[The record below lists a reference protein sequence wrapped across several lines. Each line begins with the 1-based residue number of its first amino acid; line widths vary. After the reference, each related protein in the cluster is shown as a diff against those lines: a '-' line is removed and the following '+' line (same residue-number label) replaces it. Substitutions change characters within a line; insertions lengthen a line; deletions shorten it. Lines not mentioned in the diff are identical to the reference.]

1 MKVYGDKEIW
11 LVTGSQDLYGP
22 GVLKQVAA
30 NSQAIAAG
38 LTESDKISIKIIAQN
53 TVKSSSEILAVCQA
67 ANSNPHCVGL
77 ILWMHT
83 FSPAKMWISGLRA
96 LSKPYMHLHTQF
108 NAELPFAE
116 INMHF
121 MNLNQSAH
129 GDREF
134 GHVSTRLRQERK
146 VVVGHWA
153 SESVQKQIDSWC
165 RVAMGWYAS
174 QNLKVARFGDNMRQ
188 VAVTDGDKVSAQIT
202 FGYEVHA
209 YGLGDLQKVVDAV
222 TDEHVA
228 SQIEI
233 YKNEYDVNPAIFDD
247 EHQYQMLKNEA
258 RLELGMLK
266 FLTEGGFGAFTN
278 CFENLTGLTN
288 LPGLATQRL
297 MAAGMGYGGE
307 GDWKT
312 AAMVHICKVISKGR
326 TGGSSFMED
335 YTYHFGG
342 ASQFAGTD
350 QVLGAHMLE
359 VCPSIAAAKPKLEVH
374 LHTIGCRNDIA
385 RLIFTGKAGPALCIS
400 LIDIGT
406 RFRVI
411 INEVDTVTPAQELP
425 KLPVAKALW
434 EPRPNLEIS
443 AAAWIQAGGAHHS
456 TYTQGVTSDEIVDY
470 AEMAG
475 IEALVIGADTTVR
488 AFKTELRHNAAYYH
502 LKDGV

>member
-1 MKVYGDKEIW
+1 MKVYGDKEVW

-22 GVLKQVAA
+22 GVLKQVAE
-30 NSQAIAAG
+30 NSQLIAKG
-38 LTESDKISIKIIAQN
+38 LTASANLSIKIVAQD
-53 TVKSSSEILAVCQA
+53 TVKSPAEILAVCQA
-67 ANSNPHCVGL
+67 ANSNTNCVGL

-96 LSKPYMHLHTQF
+96 LNKPYMHLHTQF
-108 NAELPFAE
+108 NAELPFAD

-134 GHVSTRLRQERK
+134 GHISTRLRHDRK

-153 SESVQKQIDSWC
+153 TESVQKQIDSWC
-165 RVAMGWYAS
+165 RVAAGWNES
-174 QNLKVARFGDNMRQ
+174 QHLKVARFGDNMRQ

-209 YGLGDLQKVVDAV
+209 YGLGDLQAVVDAV
-222 TDEHVA
+222 TDEQVA
-228 SQIEI
+228 AQIEI
-233 YKNEYDVNPAIFDD
+233 YKKEYNVAPAVLSDA
-247 EHQYQMLKNEA
+247 HQLQMLKNEA
-258 RLELGMLK
+258 RLELGMHK

-297 MAAGMGYGGE
+297 MQQGFGYGGE

-312 AAMVHICKVISKGR
+312 AAMVRIAKVMSKGR
-326 TGGSSFMED
+326 PGGSSFMED
-335 YTYHFGG
+335 YTYHFGAIHSG
-342 ASQFAGTD
+342 AVD
-350 QVLGAHMLE
+350 QILGAHMLE

-385 RLIFTGKAGPALCIS
+385 RLIFTGKPGPALCIS
-400 LIDIGT
+400 LIDLGT
-406 RFRVI
+406 RFRMI
-411 INEVDTVTPAQELP
+411 IAEVDTVNPPQELP
-425 KLPVAKALW
+425 NLPVAKALW
-434 EPRPNLEIS
+434 EPRPNLEVS
-443 AAAWIQAGGAHHS
+443 AASWIHAGGAHHS
-456 TYTQGVTSDEIVDY
+456 TYTQGITADEVVDY

-475 IEALVIGADTTVR
+475 IEAVVIGADTSVR
-488 AFKTELRHNAAYYH
+488 NFKTELRHNAAYYH

>member
-1 MKVYGDKEIW
+1 MKVYGDKEVW

-22 GVLKQVAA
+22 GVLRQVAE
-30 NSQAIAAG
+30 NSQKIAAG
-38 LTESDKISIKIIAQN
+38 LTESANISIKIVAQE
-53 TVKSSSEILAVCQA
+53 TVKSPAEILAVAQA
-67 ANSNPHCVGL
+67 ANSNPNCVGL

-96 LSKPYMHLHTQF
+96 LNKPYLHLHTQF

-134 GHVSTRLRQERK
+134 GHVSTRLRQDRK

-153 SESVQKQIDSWC
+153 TESVQKQIDSWS
-165 RVAMGWYAS
+165 RVAVGWDES
-174 QNLKVARFGDNMRQ
+174 QHLKIARFGDNMRQ
-188 VAVTDGDKVSAQIT
+188 VAVTDGDKVSAQIQ

-209 YGLGDLQKVVDAV
+209 YGLGDLQQVVDAV
-222 TDEHVA
+222 TDEQVDA
-228 SQIEI
+228 QISI
-233 YKNEYDVNPAIFDD
+233 YKKEYDVSPAIFDD
-247 EHQYQMLKNEA
+247 AHQFEMLKNEA

-297 MAAGMGYGGE
+297 MAAGFGYGGE

-312 AAMVHICKVISKGR
+312 AAMVRIAKVISKGR
-326 TGGSSFMED
+326 EGGTSFMED
-335 YTYHFGG
+335 YTYHFG
-342 ASQFAGTD
+342 ATD

-374 LHTIGCRNDIA
+374 LHTIGCRGDIA

-400 LIDIGT
+400 LIDIGN

-411 INEVDTVTPAQELP
+411 IAEVDTVTPAQELP

-434 EPRPNLEIS
+434 EPRPNLEVS

-456 TYTQGVTSDEIVDY
+456 TYTQGLTADEVIEY
-470 AEMAG
+470 AEIAG
-475 IEALVIGADTTVR
+475 IEAVVIDADTTVR
-488 AFKTELRHNAAYYH
+488 NFKTELRHNAAYYH

>member
-1 MKVYGDKEIW
+1 MKVYGDKEVW

-30 NSQAIAAG
+30 NSQSIAAG
-38 LTESDKISIKIIAQN
+38 LTASDKISVKIVAQD
-53 TVKSSSEILAVCQA
+53 TVKSPSEILAVCQA
-67 ANSNPHCVGL
+67 ANSNPNCVGL

-116 INMHF
+116 INMNF

-153 SESVQKQIDSWC
+153 TESVQKQIDSWC

-209 YGLGDLQKVVDAV
+209 YGLGDLQKVVDAI
-222 TDEHVA
+222 TDEQVA
-228 SQIEI
+228 AQIEI
-233 YKNEYDVNPAIFDD
+233 YKNEYDVNPAIFAD

-266 FLTEGGFGAFTN
+266 FLTDGGFGAFTN

-297 MAAGMGYGGE
+297 MNAGFGYGGE

-326 TGGSSFMED
+326 VGGSSFMED

-342 ASQFAGTD
+342 AALGGTD

-456 TYTQGVTSDEIVDY
+456 AYTQGVTADEIVDY
-470 AEMAG
+470 AEIAG
-475 IEALVIGADTTVR
+475 IEAVVIDADTTVR

>member
-1 MKVYGDKEIW
+1 MKIYGNKEVW

-22 GVLKQVAA
+22 GVLKQVAE
-30 NSQAIAAG
+30 NSQKIAQS
-38 LTESDKISIKIIAQN
+38 LTVADAISIKIVAKD
-53 TVKSSSEILAVCQA
+53 TVKSPSEILAVCQQ
-67 ANSNPHCVGL
+67 ANSDENCVGL

-83 FSPAKMWISGLRA
+83 FSPAKMWISGLKA
-96 LSKPYMHLHTQF
+96 LNKPYMHLHTQF

-134 GHVSTRLRQERK
+134 GHVSTRLRQDRK

-153 SESVQKQIDSWC
+153 TESVQKQIDSWC
-165 RVAMGWYAS
+165 RVAMGWFES

-188 VAVTDGDKVSAQIT
+188 VAVTDGDKVSAQIQ

-222 TDEHVA
+222 TDAEVDA
-228 SQIEI
+228 QIDV
-233 YKNEYDVNPAIFDD
+233 YRAEYDVSPALFDD
-247 EHQYQMLKNEA
+247 AHQFQMLKNEA

-266 FLTEGGFGAFTN
+266 FLTDGGFGAFTN

-297 MAAGMGYGGE
+297 MAAGFGYGGE

-312 AAMVHICKVISKGR
+312 AAMVRIAKVMSQGR
-326 TGGSSFMED
+326 AGGSSFMED
-335 YTYHFGG
+335 YTYHFG
-342 ASQFAGTD
+342 ATD

-359 VCPSIAAAKPKLEVH
+359 VCPSIAASKPTLEVH

-400 LIDIGT
+400 LIDLGN
-406 RFRVI
+406 RFRMI

-425 KLPVAKALW
+425 NLPVAKALW
-434 EPRPNLEIS
+434 EPRPNLEI
-443 AAAWIQAGGAHHS
+443 AASAWIHAGGAHHS
-456 TYTQGVTSDEIVDY
+456 TYTQGITADEAVDL
-470 AEMAG
+470 AEIAG
-475 IEALVIGADTTVR
+475 IEAIVIGADTTVR
-488 AFKTELRHNAAYYH
+488 NLKTELRHNAAYYH
-502 LKDGV
+502 LTGGI

>member
-11 LVTGSQDLYGP
+11 LVTGSQHLYGP
-22 GVLKQVAA
+22 GVLKQVAE
-30 NSQAIAAG
+30 NSQKIAAG
-38 LTESDKISIKIIAQN
+38 LTASDKISIKIIAQD
-53 TVKSSSEILAVCQA
+53 TVKSPAEILSVCQA
-67 ANSNPHCVGL
+67 ANSNANCVGL

-96 LSKPYMHLHTQF
+96 LNKPYMHLHTQF
-108 NAELPFAE
+108 NAELPFSE
-116 INMHF
+116 INMNF

-134 GHVSTRLRQERK
+134 GHVSTRLRQDRK

-153 SESVQKQIDSWC
+153 TESVQKQIDSWC
-165 RVAMGWYAS
+165 RVAMGWFES
-174 QNLKVARFGDNMRQ
+174 QNLKIARFGDNMRQ

-209 YGLGDLQKVVDAV
+209 YGLGDLKKAVDDI
-222 TDEHVA
+222 TDEQVA
-228 SQIEI
+228 AQIEI
-233 YKNEYDVNPAIFDD
+233 YKTEYDVNPTVLSD
-247 EHQYQMLKNEA
+247 EHQFQMLKNEA
-258 RLELGMLK
+258 RLELGMHK

-297 MAAGMGYGGE
+297 MQQGFGYGGE

-312 AAMVHICKVISKGR
+312 AAMVRIAKVMSKGR
-326 TGGSSFMED
+326 QGGSSFMED
-335 YTYHFGG
+335 YTYHF
-342 ASQFAGTD
+342 SNVD

-359 VCPSIAAAKPKLEVH
+359 VCPSISAAKPKLEVH

-400 LIDIGT
+400 LIDLGT
-406 RFRVI
+406 RFRMI
-411 INEVDTVTPAQELP
+411 IAEVDTVNPPQELP
-425 KLPVAKALW
+425 NLPVAKALW
-434 EPRPNLEIS
+434 IPRPNLEIS
-443 AAAWIQAGGAHHS
+443 AASWIHAGGAHHS
-456 TYTQGVTSDEIVDY
+456 AYTQGITADEVVDY
-470 AEMAG
+470 AEIAG
-475 IEALVIGADTTVR
+475 IEAVVIGADTRVR
-488 AFKTELRHNAAYYH
+488 EFKTELRHNAVYYH

>member
-1 MKVYGDKEIW
+1 MKVYGEKEVW
-11 LVTGSQDLYGP
+11 LVTGSQHLYGP
-22 GVLKQVAA
+22 SVLKQVAE
-30 NSQAIAAG
+30 NSQKIAEG
-38 LTESDKISIKIIAQN
+38 LSASPAISIKIIAKD
-53 TVKSSSEILAVCQA
+53 TVKSPEEILAVAQA
-67 ANSNPHCVGL
+67 ANSNANCVGL

-83 FSPAKMWISGLRA
+83 FSPAKMWIAGLRA
-96 LSKPYMHLHTQF
+96 LNKPYMHLHTQF
-108 NAELPFAE
+108 NAELPFGE
-116 INMHF
+116 INMNF

-134 GHVSTRLRQERK
+134 GHISTRLRQDRK

-153 SESVQKQIDSWC
+153 TASVQNQIDSWC
-165 RVAMGWYAS
+165 RVAMGWYES
-174 QNLKVARFGDNMRQ
+174 QHLKVARFGDNMRQ
-188 VAVTDGDKVSAQIT
+188 VAVTDGDKVSAQIQ

-222 TDEHVA
+222 NEEQVA
-228 SQIEI
+228 AQIEL
-233 YKNEYDVNPAIFDD
+233 YKDVYDVNPQVFTDP
-247 EHQYQMLKNEA
+247 HQMQMLKNEA

-266 FLTEGGFGAFTN
+266 FLTDGGFKAFTN

-297 MAAGMGYGGE
+297 MEAGFGYGGE

-312 AAMVHICKVISKGR
+312 AAMVRIAKVMSKGR
-326 TGGSSFMED
+326 SGGSSFMED
-335 YTYHFGG
+335 YTYHF
-342 ASQFAGTD
+342 AATD
-350 QVLGAHMLE
+350 QILGAHMLE

-400 LIDIGT
+400 LIDLGN
-406 RFRVI
+406 RFRMIVA
-411 INEVDTVTPAQELP
+411 EVDTVTPAHELP
-425 KLPVAKALW
+425 NLPVAKALW
-434 EPRPNLEIS
+434 EPRPNLEVS

-456 TYTQGVTSDEIVDY
+456 AYTQGITADEVVDY

-475 IEALVIGADTTVR
+475 IEAVVIGADTSVR
-488 AFKTELRHNAAYYH
+488 NFKTELRHNAAYYH